1 MLTPASRYE
10 LLLATP
16 RVYQPAAFLSV
27 SASPRAYNPGPLAQ
41 FLLITTLLSIVG
53 IIATGT
59 LGFTAAPG
67 HIATHI
73 FCALAT
79 VIAGLF
85 SQSMTM
91 FFFIGTGKEI
101 KDAANQDAEVVQ
113 RTKAFKTK
121 VFPTAM
127 YAMAALMVTFIM
139 GGGVASGKTPH
150 WLHITLFAASAA
162 MYGRAYWVQLQAMLE
177 NAALM
182 EKYLR
187 DDS

>member
-1 MLTPASRYE
+1 M
-10 LLLATP
+10 
-16 RVYQPAAFLSV
+16 
-27 SASPRAYNPGPLAQ
+27 AQ
-41 FLLITTLLSIVG
+41 ALLITTLLSIAGLVATSIAG
-53 IIATGT
+53 FIAT
-59 LGFTAAPG
+59 PG
-67 HIATHI
+67 HVAQHI
-73 FCALAT
+73 FLALAT
-79 VIAGLF
+79 VVLGLF

-101 KDAANQDAEVVQ
+101 KDAANNDVEVVQ

-177 NAALM
+177 NATLM

-187 DDS
+187 DEGGGV